1 MPIASV
7 DWAIFIS
14 VVLTIMFLMLSEES
28 VFFEILAAL
37 VILGL
42 AVLLYEAVLWW
53 AAVPVFARWT
63 LTAVMVTA
71 AILLFAHGAM
81 GISSEARR
89 RAALA
94 PLLASFCSD
103 P

>member
-42 AVLLYEAVLWW
+42 AVLLYEAVLWG

-89 RAALA
+89 
-94 PLLASFCSD
+94 
-103 P
+103 